1 MPPVAGTYV
10 QLTRDDFEDWLTRD
24 LGFSASEWRLK
35 PGRGGVYQ
43 LFLSP
48 TVAIEINSTTGS
60 QDAVMGRAAA
70 SMSMW
75 LASRVN
81 GKVLNRKAME
91 RSHFKRTK
99 NWRKT
104 WKEGVDSMKSAYM
117 KAKDFY
123 DRIASIEDLDQY
135 RRDTL
140 ALIERDPNWQ
150 ANEFLVDM
158 HDKVQKGSVLS
169 ERQQAAIERSAP
181 RQQVRPAPVQE
192 APAQQGGEDPRLPA
206 LRELWVRARA
216 ARDEWTMEFAKSLGE
231 QIKAGRRLSPRQV
244 EVVEDKARQYNVR
257 VASRS
262 TLVQRVAIR
271 HAARIYFREK
281 NR

>member
-1 MPPVAGTYV
+1 MPPAGTGTYV
-10 QLTRDDFEDWLTRD
+10 QLTRDEFEEWLTRD
-24 LGFSASEWRLK
+24 LGFSPSEWRLK

-43 LFLSP
+43 MFLSP

-60 QDAVMGRAAA
+60 QDAVMERGGA

-104 WKEGVDSMKSAYM
+104 WKEGVDSMKSAYLG
-117 KAKDFY
+117 AKDFY
-123 DRIASIEDLDQY
+123 DRIASIEDLDRYKQ
-135 RRDTL
+135 DTL

-150 ANEFLVDM
+150 SNDFLKDM
-158 HDKVQKGSVLS
+158 HEKVLRGNVLS
-169 ERQQAAIERSAP
+169 EKQHAAIERSA
-181 RQQVRPAPVQE
+181 RAPAPVQQ
-192 APAQQGGEDPRLPA
+192 AQPAAEDSRLPA
-206 LRELWVRARA
+206 LREIWLRARS
-216 ARDEWTMEFAKSLGE
+216 ARDQWVMDFVQSLAE

-244 EVVEDKARQYNVR
+244 EIVEDKARQYSVR
-257 VASRS
+257 LARY
-262 TLVQRVAIR
+262 TAAQRVALR
-271 HAARIYFREK
+271 HAAFAF
-281 NR
+281 